1 MRVSVA
7 ALLEA
12 PIPARLAKRPR
23 DARGFPIPMTV
34 LIKPD
39 GTPDF
44 RVTDVKRWLRVV
56 TGRICAMC
64 GEPLGRHLAFIG
76 GPRSHEY
83 RVFTD
88 AAMHT
93 DCASYAMSV
102 CPFLALANSR
112 HSRKLP
118 SAGGAALRATDEVV
132 LDRPEKMFIGV
143 TTSYQPLRLED
154 GTLVVQAGEWE
165 RVEWHEPH
173 ARGPADAA

>member
-1 MRVSVA
+1 MRVSIT
-7 ALLEA
+7 ALLET
-12 PIPARLAKRPR
+12 PIPERLARRPR
-23 DARGFPIPMTV
+23 DARGFPIPVTV

-44 RVTDVKRWLRVV
+44 RVTDVQRWARLVK
-56 TGRICAMC
+56 GRICAMC

-76 GPRSHEY
+76 GPRSHES

-93 DCASYAMSV
+93 DCASYAMAV

-112 HSRKLP
+112 HARKLP
-118 SAGGAALRATDEVV
+118 AIEGVTLRATDEAVI
-132 LDRPEKMFIGV
+132 DRPEKMFIGV
-143 TTSYQPLRLED
+143 TTSYRPYRLED
-154 GTLVVQAGEWE
+154 GTLVVQAGPWE

-173 ARGPADAA
+173 QPG